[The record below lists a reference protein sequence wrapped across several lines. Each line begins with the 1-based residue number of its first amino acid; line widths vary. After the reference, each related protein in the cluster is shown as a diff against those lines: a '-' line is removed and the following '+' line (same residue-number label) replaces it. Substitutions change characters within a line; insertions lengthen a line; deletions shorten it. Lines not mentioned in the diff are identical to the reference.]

1 MKPVQIF
8 KCKDKKENY
17 YKKKAD
23 LFDLPMRILCV
34 GKSQYSGKS
43 SWLLNMLEQDDDR
56 LYKAEYDGGDMYIFS
71 ESLTSDTKI
80 KNIIKQHDIPH
91 SNTFEGYDENA
102 LDAIFDMVQDDYND
116 AINNNKKPKHS
127 LIILDDC
134 SFGGDLRKKNNST
147 LNKIFCNGRHINL
160 SVICTAQKYTQLH
173 NTQREN
179 ATGVVLWDCSDK
191 QLDLIAEDHNILES
205 KKEFKKMF
213 RTVTHEPFSHMIVNY
228 SNPRDRRYMNM
239 NFEPIKKCGH
249 SQDGNCDC

>member
-80 KNIIKQHDIPH
+80 KNHKTARY
-91 SNTFEGYDENA
+91 STF
-102 LDAIFDMVQDDYND
+102 
-116 AINNNKKPKHS
+116 
-127 LIILDDC
+127 
-134 SFGGDLRKKNNST
+134 
-147 LNKIFCNGRHINL
+147 
-160 SVICTAQKYTQLH
+160 KY
-173 NTQREN
+173 
-179 ATGVVLWDCSDK
+179 
-191 QLDLIAEDHNILES
+191 
-205 KKEFKKMF
+205 F
-213 RTVTHEPFSHMIVNY
+213 
-228 SNPRDRRYMNM
+228 
-239 NFEPIKKCGH
+239 
-249 SQDGNCDC
+249 